1 MNISDLITGGIGSK
15 ATSAIA
21 NTIGVSES
29 KAKWIIAA
37 AVPLMIAALNY
48 NAKNKGQQDAIDK
61 AVDQHSSGGLL
72 DKIGGLFGGGD
83 SNEEGNKI
91 VQHMFGNNTTV
102 VTETVAQKSGLSKD
116 QVGGVL
122 ATLAPIVMS
131 YLGQQKNQNSTGG
144 GIGDLIGSIL
154 GGGSSTNSADGLG
167 GLLSGVFGGGSQ
179 QDAQSTTQ
187 NTTDVLGDL
196 AGEFFNKDKDP
207 QSKGNILE
215 SIAGMFSK

>member
-29 KAKWIIAA
+29 KAKWIMAA

-48 NAKNKGQQDAIDK
+48 NAKNKGQEEAIDK
-61 AVDQHSSGGLL
+61 AVNQHSSGGLL
-72 DKIGGLFGGGD
+72 DKLGGLLGGD

-102 VTETVAQKSGLSKD
+102 VTDTVAQKSGLSKE

-144 GIGDLIGSIL
+144 GGIGDLMGSIL
-154 GGGSSTNSADGLG
+154 GGSSSSDSAGGLG
-167 GLLSGVFGGGSQ
+167 GLLSGVFGGGTPQ
-179 QDAQSTTQ
+179 GAQSSTESS
-187 NTTDVLGDL
+187 TDVLGDL